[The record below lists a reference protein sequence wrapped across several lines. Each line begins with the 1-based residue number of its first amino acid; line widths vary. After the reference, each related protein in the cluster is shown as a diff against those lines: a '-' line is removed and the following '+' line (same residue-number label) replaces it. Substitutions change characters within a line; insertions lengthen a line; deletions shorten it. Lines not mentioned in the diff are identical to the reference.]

1 MAKQKSNYK
10 GSGSDKFVSRMFIGF
25 AIVFV
30 LLLVS
35 VLIYNSTKITY
46 SYDDYEKI
54 TDYGQMLTQAEDKYV
69 VYYYQESCGY
79 CAQIK
84 DEVLAF
90 TESNNED
97 VKVYLMDVGASMTGT
112 NPFIGTSYA
121 GTPAMHIVVDG
132 AIVNSYSGSISI
144 PEALDRINAGTHE
157 DFQ

>member
-1 MAKQKSNYK
+1 MAKKKANYKSN
-10 GSGSDKFVSRMFIGF
+10 GSDKFVSRLFIGF
-25 AIVFV
+25 AVAFV

-35 VLIYNSTKITY
+35 VLIYNGTKQVY

-54 TDYGQMLTQAEDKYV
+54 NDYGQMLTQNEDKYI

-84 DEVLAF
+84 DTVLSF
-90 TESNNED
+90 TESNNEN
-97 VKVYLMDVGASMTGT
+97 VKVYLMDVGSQMTGE
-112 NPFIGTSYA
+112 NPFVGTSFS

-132 AIVNSYSGSISI
+132 VIVNSYSGSVQI
-144 PEALDRINAGTHE
+144 PEALDRINSGTHE